1 MFLLLSL
8 IDIVV
13 LFFLSRLITRAL
25 SQLIH
30 RKTKRLHLT
39 VTFFSFLLFPGTLL
53 HELAHY
59 ITAHILGVRTFDFV
73 LLPKLEENTVRLGSV
88 SVAKSDSLR
97 RMLIGIAPL
106 VYGLG
111 IIFFML
117 WWVYQQQHVVIWQ
130 VIVVGIL
137 VFQISNTMFPSKA
150 DLEGTMPF
158 FILLLCVFLAGFYL
172 FGYEAAYS
180 LLGLHVFAKTALYYF
195 SIIVAVDITAFI
207 ALKILM
213 HRR

>member
-1 MFLLLSL
+1 MFLILCL
-8 IDIVV
+8 IDLVI

-30 RKTKRLHLT
+30 SKTNRLHLT
-39 VTFFSFLLFPGTLL
+39 VTLFSFLLFPGTLL

-59 ITAHILGVRTFDFV
+59 ITAHIVGVRTFDFV

-97 RMLIGIAPL
+97 RMLIGVSPL

-117 WWVYQQQHVVIWQ
+117 WFIYQQQDAEWWQ
-130 VIVVGIL
+130 VLVVGIL

-158 FILLLCVFLAGFYL
+158 FILLLCVLLAGFYL

-180 LLGLHVFAKTALYYF
+180 LFGLHVFAKTALYYF
-195 SIIVAVDITAFI
+195 SIIVAVDIAAFI

-213 HRR
+213 EKK